1 MDKNKEI
8 EEEFKRQQE
17 QVNLENKN
25 TKEVDL
31 EKVLHTE
38 VLDI

>member
-1 MDKNKEI
+1 MDKNKEV

-31 EKVLHTE
+31 EKVLHPE